1 MILGAKPNQRSG
13 RVPYTRHMHLR
24 EQLARNLTAESE
36 AYGYTLSIW
45 GGGAILIHQY
55 GPPTVPQIMLYIGG
69 ALLAFTVLV
78 AIAFRQ
84 LFVAHEMPQRRELIL
99 ASMIHLIATLG
110 SLGGTYLIIQTVITT
125 VLPPKGGFL
134 AVGFQLTLTYNL
146 LILCERGLARE
157 IAQISPTMD
166 ER

>member
-1 MILGAKPNQRSG
+1 
-13 RVPYTRHMHLR
+13 MHLR

-55 GPPTVPQIMLYIGG
+55 GLPTLSQIFLYIVG
-69 ALLAFTVLV
+69 ALLAFAVLV
-78 AIAFRQ
+78 AIAFRH
-84 LFVAHEMPQRRELIL
+84 LFVAHETTHHRELIL

-110 SLGGTYLIIQTVITT
+110 SLGGAYLVIQTTITT
-125 VLPPKGGFL
+125 VFPAKGGFL

-146 LILCERGLARE
+146 LILLERVLAWSLSHLTPAVTDR
-157 IAQISPTMD
+157 
-166 ER
+166 